1 MMTSPTDNLVRTAT
15 GLRVRGMRNHAVVNA
30 GTKVLFP
37 KEGLSSANAYHPC
50 RSSRPPAPGRCRAF
64 GVETASRFQR
74 RSFQMAE
81 ISSVDGP
88 AFERDGCRDQF
99 QRPWRIRFRGCGRSS
114 RSCELG
120 GLPLEKERGGRALRG
135 KSLTLPAIGLV
146 ELGRSR
152 WDQLQSPARSLR
164 RPWPMHNAAFSQAR
178 NRACRRDR
186 P

>member
-1 MMTSPTDNLVRTAT
+1 MTSPADNLVRTAT

-50 RSSRPPAPGRCRAF
+50 DSRPPAPGRCRAF

-74 RSFQMAE
+74 RSFRIAESRPSTDQHSNGMAAA
-81 ISSVDGP
+81 INFSG
-88 AFERDGCRDQF
+88 
-99 QRPWRIRFRGCGRSS
+99 
-114 RSCELG
+114 
-120 GLPLEKERGGRALRG
+120 RGGSDFADAVVQVGAADSVGSLSRALRG